1 MKKSIKKSMANPMK
15 KQQGMT
21 LISWIIILVFLLFQ
35 GVIAM
40 NVLPVYLT
48 DSNVKKIMKALPHD
62 AKARGLTPY
71 QLKNMVAKRININSI
86 YSVTAEHITIQSGR
100 GSHIVIIEYEPRGK
114 LIGNLDYIVSFRHEA
129 KISAH

>member
-1 MKKSIKKSMANPMK
+1 MKKTIKKSMANPMK

-48 DSNVKKIMKALPHD
+48 DSNLKKIMKALPHD